1 MGDKAWKAFERRI
14 ASLFNTTR
22 NGCVTGDGT
31 AGSGSAD
38 LENEYF
44 SVECKL
50 LGRPSWSAMVEA
62 CLQSE
67 RNASEHREPVAVI
80 KKKGAGQETLF
91 VQRAQTF
98 IDWRLGGGLAD
109 DGVCFMPGDN
119 ERVSE
124 VVVMLREQQLTN
136 GADRVEIDP
145 VQGGA
150 ILNALLLRDIVIGD
164 YEE

>member
-1 MGDKAWKAFERRI
+1 MDKSWKAFERRI
-14 ASLFNTTR
+14 ASLFGTTR

-31 AGSGSAD
+31 AGKGSAD

-67 RNASEHREPVAVI
+67 RNASRHREPVAVI
-80 KKKGAGQETLF
+80 KKKGAGQETL
-91 VQRAQTF
+91 VIQRINTF
-98 IDWRLGGGLAD
+98 ADWRLSGVEAD

-119 ERVSE
+119 DRVES
-124 VVVMLREQQLTN
+124 VIAMLREQQTTQ
-136 GADRVEIDP
+136 GAGRVEIDP

-150 ILNALLLRDIVIGD
+150 ILNALLLRNVPLGD
-164 YEE
+164 